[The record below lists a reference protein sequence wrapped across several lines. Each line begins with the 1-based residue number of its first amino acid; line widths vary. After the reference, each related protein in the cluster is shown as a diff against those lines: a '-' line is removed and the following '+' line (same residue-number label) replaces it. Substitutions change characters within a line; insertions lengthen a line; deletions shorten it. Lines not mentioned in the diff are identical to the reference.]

1 MSRTRE
7 RSAPIDRVSPDEVWS
22 RVAAERE
29 VAEAGWHVASA
40 EIVSGR
46 RLLGRVVVRAKRGF
60 QRLLHPLPAR
70 QSEFNLASLRMTA
83 HLLDVVSRQAALIE
97 RLDARV
103 RELERRG
110 TEGE

>member
-1 MSRTRE
+1 M
-7 RSAPIDRVSPDEVWS
+7 
-22 RVAAERE
+22 AAERE

-40 EIVSGR
+40 EIVSDR
-46 RLLGRVVVRAKRGF
+46 RLLGRAVVRAKRGF